1 MKRLPLFISFIL
13 FIALC
18 VSLAYWTLQLFK
30 PPLRPIAPTP
40 PPSAPVINLEAAAN
54 LFGGQPQASEA
65 VASNIELKGIIAAG
79 RAGDSVAILAANG
92 KPAQAIGIGRE
103 LLPGL
108 KVKEIH
114 GDYVLL
120 SEGGAVKRVE
130 LPEKP
135 KESNTSP
142 PNRAVT
148 APPAAATAPNLYAR
162 PATPAQGGSQ
172 SAPSQAQGLPPAPPT
187 PTETPANTYGRPAT
201 PAQSGGTQAT
211 APAQTQGLPPA
222 VPAPGT
228 APPNR
233 QIVPAIR

>member
-40 PPSAPVINLEAAAN
+40 PPSAPAINLEAAAN

-65 VASNIELKGIIAAG
+65 VATNIELKGIIAAG

-92 KPAQAIGIGRE
+92 KPAQAIAVGRE

-108 KVKEIH
+108 NVKEIH

-120 SEGGAVKRVE
+120 SEGGAIKRVE

-135 KESNTSP
+135 KETNTST

-148 APPAAATAPNLYAR
+148 PPAAATAPAPNLYAR
-162 PATPAQGGSQ
+162 PPTPA
-172 SAPSQAQGLPPAPPT
+172 PSSTQPAATQAQGLPPAPPT

-222 VPAPGT
+222 APAT

-233 QIVPAIR
+233 QIVPAMR